1 MIHIVQEL
9 GTHNRCVPEKF
20 MGIGVPLMLTSGLQS
35 TTITY
40 TQLSLTTASITSRR
54 SNSPADGEL
63 SNLISAIKSGNTTD
77 ARNSLAELQMVGGAH
92 ADSSSP
98 LGTFLVSVSTSL
110 ASYNIAGAQN
120 ALAVFE
126 ASAANRVEP
135 VASSAALSLAPGGRT
150 TPGVTALGED
160 LLNLYKALDSGDATS
175 AQSAYGSLN
184 NLLESN
190 GGGGDFANQYG
201 NGAESGSLYSLMAQI
216 GAALSTGNLSRVQST
231 MDTYMRN
238 LSSGSLVST
247 TA

>member
-1 MIHIVQEL
+1 
-9 GTHNRCVPEKF
+9 
-20 MGIGVPLMLTSGLQS
+20 MLASGLQS

-40 TQLSLTTASITSRR
+40 TQLSLTTASITSSR

-63 SNLISAIKSGNTTD
+63 SNMISAIKSGNTTD
-77 ARNSLAELQMVGGAH
+77 ARNSLAELQMIGGAH
-92 ADSSSP
+92 ADPASP
-98 LGTFLVSVSTSL
+98 LGAFLVSVSTSL

-135 VASSAALSLAPGGRT
+135 VASSAALSLDPGGRT

-160 LLNLYKALDSGDATS
+160 LLNLYKALDSGDTTS

-184 NLLESN
+184 NLLETN
-190 GGGGDFANQYG
+190 GGSGSDFANQYG
-201 NGAESGSLYSLMAQI
+201 SSTESGSLYSLMAQI
-216 GAALSTGNLSRVQST
+216 GAALSTGNLPRVQST

>member
-1 MIHIVQEL
+1 
-9 GTHNRCVPEKF
+9 
-20 MGIGVPLMLTSGLQS
+20 MLTSGLQS

-54 SNSPADGEL
+54 STNPVDGEL

-190 GGGGDFANQYG
+190 GGSDFANQYG